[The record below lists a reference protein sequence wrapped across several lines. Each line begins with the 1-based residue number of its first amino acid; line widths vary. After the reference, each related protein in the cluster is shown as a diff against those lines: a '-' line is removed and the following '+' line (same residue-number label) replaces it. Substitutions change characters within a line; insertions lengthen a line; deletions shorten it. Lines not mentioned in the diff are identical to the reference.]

1 MERAMES
8 ATEND
13 PVAGPSLWSADELT
27 ARDDWV
33 IQLNGG
39 ALDDIATALEGIKQR
54 QLAIEDITAGD
65 FPLPSIAA
73 QLSAING
80 LLSDGPGVC
89 LVRGLPVDLYQ
100 RDDLAL
106 ILSGIGTHIG
116 TLAAQSIRGDMI
128 IDVMD
133 MTHTGDAGRAY
144 RSPRPQHLHTDSID
158 VTGLFCLRRAKS
170 GGTSLITSSLAVHNA
185 ILAERPELLAP
196 LYRGY
201 HHRRSGQTS
210 TGEPPLSSHRIPVF
224 GRNVGKFTCYFNA
237 TSIGRS
243 LAEDDIENDP
253 AVREAFEVFKTTAAR
268 DDLLYQTMLEPG
280 DLQFLN
286 NRTVMHGRTAF
297 EDFDEVDRKRLLLR
311 VWLKMSDWPD
321 SPENM
326 ILHRDQ
332 KTREKEGAPV

>member
-1 MERAMES
+1 MES
-8 ATEND
+8 TTKID

-27 ARDDWV
+27 ARDDW
-33 IQLNGG
+33 IIRLDAK
-39 ALDDIATALEGIKQR
+39 ALDDIATALDGVKR
-54 QLAIEDITAGD
+54 RHRALEDIMARD
-65 FPLPSIAA
+65 FPLPSMAA
-73 QLSAING
+73 QLSAISG

-89 LVRGLPVDLYQ
+89 LVRGLPVDLYE
-100 RDDLAL
+100 RDDLAF
-106 ILSGIGTHIG
+106 ILWGIGTHLG
-116 TLAAQSIRGDMI
+116 TPGAQSVHGDMI
-128 IDVMD
+128 VDVMD
-133 MTHTGDAGRAY
+133 MSHTGDADRAY

-158 VTGLFCLRRAKS
+158 VTGLLCLRRAKS

-224 GRNVGKFTCYFNA
+224 GRRVGKLTCYFNDI
-237 TSIGRS
+237 SIGRS
-243 LAEDDIENDP
+243 LSEDDIENDV
-253 AVREAFEVFKTTAAR
+253 AALEAFEVFKTTAAR
-268 DDLLYQTMLEPG
+268 DGLLYRTMLEPG

-297 EDFDEVDRKRLLLR
+297 EDFAEVDRKRLMLR
-311 VWLKMSDWPD
+311 LWLKMSDWPD

-326 ILHRDQ
+326 TLHRDR
-332 KTREKEGAPV
+332 KTPKKEGAPV